1 VAKSKTGMPGRLGST
16 FWKLLGASTEKNQA
30 RSLSEVKGS
39 ADYEDKARDLSDE
52 KLLKAAG
59 DAAADEAE
67 IIADVRG
74 SAAYKRE
81 LLRVYIGRALR
92 AARGDRP

>member
-1 VAKSKTGMPGRLGST
+1 MAVALDTDGKAVKSARVVVSAATPKATRLAGAE
-16 FWKLLGASTEKNQA
+16 KLLTGATI
-30 RSLSEVKGS
+30 
-39 ADYEDKARDLSDE
+39 DDKM
-52 KLLKAAG
+52 LKAAG

-81 LLRVYIGRALR
+81 LLRVYIGRAVREALQAKGAGR
-92 AARGDRP
+92 